1 MTKSI
6 KSDFLEG
13 GEFNEGQVQEFVDYI
28 KLTKGLS
35 KSQMQAFSGDKY
47 AKMEKAKFLLEQEG
61 YELDK
66 ILFDMKKGKDEVDSF
81 LKTSLN
87 FKHVTSSGASKI
99 LENMLRRLR
108 SEEFLFNYDSLLK
121 AIGNFNFN

>member
-1 MTKSI
+1 
-6 KSDFLEG
+6 
-13 GEFNEGQVQEFVDYI
+13 
-28 KLTKGLS
+28 
-35 KSQMQAFSGDKY
+35 MQAFSGDKY

-81 LKTSLN
+81 LKNSLN

-121 AIGNFNFN
+121 AIGNFN